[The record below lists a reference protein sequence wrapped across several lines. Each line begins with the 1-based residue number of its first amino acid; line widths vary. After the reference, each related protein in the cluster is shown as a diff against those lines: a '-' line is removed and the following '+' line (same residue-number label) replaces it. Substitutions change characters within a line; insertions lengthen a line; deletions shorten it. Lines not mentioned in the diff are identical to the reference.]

1 MINLDK
7 IQSMWQ
13 EDCKIDI
20 DNMHEESIKVP
31 QLHSKYHEIL
41 NNLILLRTKAQK
53 IQKSVRHERYEYY
66 SGKADPEVYEKE
78 PFPKKVRDKDALIR
92 YMDADDRVSDANL
105 KVEYYDV
112 MINYTES
119 ILKQISIVHIKSKI
133 QLNGINSKLDLHDP
147 LNYQKEKRG
156 LCYDRLRTICVS

>member
-13 EDCKIDI
+13 EDCKFDI

-66 SGKADPEVYEKE
+66 SGKADPEVYQRE

-119 ILKQISIVHIKSKI
+119 ILKQISNRTYQIK
-133 QLNGINSKLDLHDP
+133 NSIEWHKF
-147 LNYQKEKRG
+147 QAG
-156 LCYDRLRTICVS
+156 FT

>member
-31 QLHSKYHEIL
+31 QLPSKYHEIL

-92 YMDADDRVSDANL
+92 YMDADDRVSEANL

-119 ILKQISIVHIKSKI
+119 ILKQISNRTYQIK
-133 QLNGINSKLDLHDP
+133 NSIEWHKF
-147 LNYQKEKRG
+147 QAG
-156 LCYDRLRTICVS
+156 FT

>member
-66 SGKADPEVYEKE
+66 SGKAAPEVYQRE

-119 ILKQISIVHIKSKI
+119 ILKQISNRTYQIK
-133 QLNGINSKLDLHDP
+133 NSIEWHKF
-147 LNYQKEKRG
+147 QAG
-156 LCYDRLRTICVS
+156 FT

>member
-1 MINLDK
+1 MIHLDK

-119 ILKQISIVHIKSKI
+119 ILKQISNRTYQIK
-133 QLNGINSKLDLHDP
+133 NSIEWHKF
-147 LNYQKEKRG
+147 QAG
-156 LCYDRLRTICVS
+156 FT

>member
-20 DNMHEESIKVP
+20 DNMHEESIKAVSYTH
-31 QLHSKYHEIL
+31 LRAHEIL

-66 SGKADPEVYEKE
+66 SGKADPEVYERE

-92 YMDADDRVSDANL
+92 YMDADDRVSEANL

-119 ILKQISIVHIKSKI
+119 ILKQISNRTYQIK
-133 QLNGINSKLDLHDP
+133 NSIEWHKF
-147 LNYQKEKRG
+147 QAG
-156 LCYDRLRTICVS
+156 FT

>member
-66 SGKADPEVYEKE
+66 SGKADPDVYERE

-92 YMDADDRVSDANL
+92 YMDADERVSEANL

-119 ILKQISIVHIKSKI
+119 ILKQISNRTYQIK
-133 QLNGINSKLDLHDP
+133 NSIEWHKF
-147 LNYQKEKRG
+147 QAG
-156 LCYDRLRTICVS
+156 FT

>member
-7 IQSMWQ
+7 IQSMLQ
-13 EDCKIDI
+13 DDCKIDI

-66 SGKADPEVYEKE
+66 SGKSDPEVYEKE

-119 ILKQISIVHIKSKI
+119 ILKQISNRTYQIK
-133 QLNGINSKLDLHDP
+133 NSIEWHKF
-147 LNYQKEKRG
+147 QAG
-156 LCYDRLRTICVS
+156 FT

>member
-66 SGKADPEVYEKE
+66 SGKADPDVYERE
-78 PFPKKVRDKDALIR
+78 PFTKKVRDKDALIR

-119 ILKQISIVHIKSKI
+119 ILKQISNRTYQIK
-133 QLNGINSKLDLHDP
+133 NSIEWHKF
-147 LNYQKEKRG
+147 QAG
-156 LCYDRLRTICVS
+156 FT

>member
-20 DNMHEESIKVP
+20 ANMHEESIKVP

-119 ILKQISIVHIKSKI
+119 ILKQISNRTYQIK
-133 QLNGINSKLDLHDP
+133 NSIEWHKF
-147 LNYQKEKRG
+147 QAG
-156 LCYDRLRTICVS
+156 FT

>member
-1 MINLDK
+1 MINLEK

-78 PFPKKVRDKDALIR
+78 PFPKKVRDKEALIR
-92 YMDADDRVSDANL
+92 YMEADDRVSDANL

-119 ILKQISIVHIKSKI
+119 ILKQISNRTYQIK
-133 QLNGINSKLDLHDP
+133 NSIEWHKF
-147 LNYQKEKRG
+147 QAG
-156 LCYDRLRTICVS
+156 FT

>member
-66 SGKADPEVYEKE
+66 SGKADPEVYERE

-119 ILKQISIVHIKSKI
+119 ILKQISNRTYQIKNSIEWHKFQAGFLSLIHI
-133 QLNGINSKLDLHDP
+133 
-147 LNYQKEKRG
+147 
-156 LCYDRLRTICVS
+156 

>member
-31 QLHSKYHEIL
+31 QLQSKYHEIL

-53 IQKSVRHERYEYY
+53 IQKNVRHERYEYY
-66 SGKADPEVYEKE
+66 SGKADPDVYERE

-119 ILKQISIVHIKSKI
+119 ILKQISNRTYQIK
-133 QLNGINSKLDLHDP
+133 NSIEWHKF
-147 LNYQKEKRG
+147 QAG
-156 LCYDRLRTICVS
+156 FT

>member
-1 MINLDK
+1 MINLEK
-7 IQSMWQ
+7 IQSMWEQ
-13 EDCKIDI
+13 DCKIDI
-20 DNMHEESIKVP
+20 DNMHEESIKIP
-31 QLHSKYHEIL
+31 QFHSKYHEIM

-66 SGKADPEVYEKE
+66 SGKADPEVYERE

-92 YMDADDRVSDANL
+92 YMDADERVSDANL

-119 ILKQISIVHIKSKI
+119 ILRQISNRTYQIK
-133 QLNGINSKLDLHDP
+133 NSIEWHKF
-147 LNYQKEKRG
+147 QAG
-156 LCYDRLRTICVS
+156 FT

>member
-20 DNMHEESIKVP
+20 DNMHEESIKIP

-41 NNLILLRTKAQK
+41 NNLILLRTNAQK

-92 YMDADDRVSDANL
+92 YMDADERVSESNL
-105 KVEYYDV
+105 KVEYYNV
-112 MINYTES
+112 MITYTES
-119 ILKQISIVHIKSKI
+119 ILKQISNRTYQIK
-133 QLNGINSKLDLHDP
+133 NSIEWHKF
-147 LNYQKEKRG
+147 QAG
-156 LCYDRLRTICVS
+156 FT

>member
-66 SGKADPEVYEKE
+66 SGKADPEVYERE

-119 ILKQISIVHIKSKI
+119 ILKQISNRTYQIK
-133 QLNGINSKLDLHDP
+133 NSIEWRKV
-147 LNYQKEKRG
+147 QAG
-156 LCYDRLRTICVS
+156 FT

>member
-53 IQKSVRHERYEYY
+53 IQKNVRHERYEYY

-119 ILKQISIVHIKSKI
+119 ILKQISNRTYQIK
-133 QLNGINSKLDLHDP
+133 NSIEWHKF
-147 LNYQKEKRG
+147 QAG
-156 LCYDRLRTICVS
+156 FG

>member
-1 MINLDK
+1 MIYLDK

-53 IQKSVRHERYEYY
+53 IQKSVRQERYEYY

-119 ILKQISIVHIKSKI
+119 ILKQISNRTYQIK
-133 QLNGINSKLDLHDP
+133 NSIEWHKF
-147 LNYQKEKRG
+147 QAG
-156 LCYDRLRTICVS
+156 FT

>member
-66 SGKADPEVYEKE
+66 SGNADPEVYQRE

-119 ILKQISIVHIKSKI
+119 ILKQISNRTYQIK
-133 QLNGINSKLDLHDP
+133 NSIEWHKF
-147 LNYQKEKRG
+147 QAG
-156 LCYDRLRTICVS
+156 FT

>member
-53 IQKSVRHERYEYY
+53 IQKSVRQERYEYY

-119 ILKQISIVHIKSKI
+119 ILKQISNRTYQIK
-133 QLNGINSKLDLHDP
+133 NSIEWHKF
-147 LNYQKEKRG
+147 QAG
-156 LCYDRLRTICVS
+156 FT

>member
-41 NNLILLRTKAQK
+41 NNLILLRTNAQK

-92 YMDADDRVSDANL
+92 YMDADDRVSEANL

-119 ILKQISIVHIKSKI
+119 ILKQISNRTYQIK
-133 QLNGINSKLDLHDP
+133 NSIEWHKF
-147 LNYQKEKRG
+147 QAG
-156 LCYDRLRTICVS
+156 FT

>member
-66 SGKADPEVYEKE
+66 SGKADPKVYEKE

-119 ILKQISIVHIKSKI
+119 ILKQISNRTYQIK
-133 QLNGINSKLDLHDP
+133 NSIEWHKF
-147 LNYQKEKRG
+147 QAG
-156 LCYDRLRTICVS
+156 FT

>member
-66 SGKADPEVYEKE
+66 SGKADPEVYERE
-78 PFPKKVRDKDALIR
+78 PFPKKVRDKDSLIR

-119 ILKQISIVHIKSKI
+119 ILKQISNRTYQIKTSIEWHKF
-133 QLNGINSKLDLHDP
+133 QAGF
-147 LNYQKEKRG
+147 
-156 LCYDRLRTICVS
+156 T

>member
-20 DNMHEESIKVP
+20 DNMHEESIKIP

-41 NNLILLRTKAQK
+41 NNLILLRTKAQR

-119 ILKQISIVHIKSKI
+119 ILKQISNRTYQIK
-133 QLNGINSKLDLHDP
+133 NS
-147 LNYQKEKRG
+147 
-156 LCYDRLRTICVS
+156 I

>member
-20 DNMHEESIKVP
+20 DNMHEEQIKVP

-119 ILKQISIVHIKSKI
+119 ILKQISNRTYQIK
-133 QLNGINSKLDLHDP
+133 NSIEWHKF
-147 LNYQKEKRG
+147 QAG
-156 LCYDRLRTICVS
+156 FT

>member
-66 SGKADPEVYEKE
+66 SGKADPEIYERE

-119 ILKQISIVHIKSKI
+119 ILKQISNRTYQIK
-133 QLNGINSKLDLHDP
+133 NSIEWHKF
-147 LNYQKEKRG
+147 QAG
-156 LCYDRLRTICVS
+156 FT

>member
-66 SGKADPEVYEKE
+66 SGKAAPEVYQKE

-92 YMDADDRVSDANL
+92 YMDADHRVSDANL

-119 ILKQISIVHIKSKI
+119 ILKQISNRTYQIK
-133 QLNGINSKLDLHDP
+133 NSIEWHKF
-147 LNYQKEKRG
+147 QAG
-156 LCYDRLRTICVS
+156 FT

>member
-7 IQSMWQ
+7 IQSMRQ

-20 DNMHEESIKVP
+20 DNMHEESIKIP

-119 ILKQISIVHIKSKI
+119 ILKQISNRTYQIK
-133 QLNGINSKLDLHDP
+133 NSIEWHKF
-147 LNYQKEKRG
+147 QAG
-156 LCYDRLRTICVS
+156 FT

>member
-53 IQKSVRHERYEYY
+53 IQKSVRHKRYEYY
-66 SGKADPEVYEKE
+66 SGKADPDVYERE

-92 YMDADDRVSDANL
+92 YMDADDRVSEANL

-119 ILKQISIVHIKSKI
+119 ILKQISNRTYQIK
-133 QLNGINSKLDLHDP
+133 NSIEWHKF
-147 LNYQKEKRG
+147 QAG
-156 LCYDRLRTICVS
+156 FT

>member
-20 DNMHEESIKVP
+20 DNMHEESIKIP
-31 QLHSKYHEIL
+31 QLHSKYREIL
-41 NNLILLRTKAQK
+41 NNLILLRTNAQK

-66 SGKADPEVYEKE
+66 SGKADPEVYERE

-92 YMDADDRVSDANL
+92 YMDADDRVSEANL

-119 ILKQISIVHIKSKI
+119 ILKQISNRTYQIK
-133 QLNGINSKLDLHDP
+133 NSIEWHKF
-147 LNYQKEKRG
+147 QAG
-156 LCYDRLRTICVS
+156 FT

>member
-66 SGKADPEVYEKE
+66 SGKADPEVYKRE

-119 ILKQISIVHIKSKI
+119 ILKQISNRTYQIK
-133 QLNGINSKLDLHDP
+133 NSIEWHKF
-147 LNYQKEKRG
+147 QAG
-156 LCYDRLRTICVS
+156 FT

>member
-66 SGKADPEVYEKE
+66 SGKADPDVYERE

-119 ILKQISIVHIKSKI
+119 ILKQISNRTYQIK
-133 QLNGINSKLDLHDP
+133 NSIEWHRF
-147 LNYQKEKRG
+147 QAG
-156 LCYDRLRTICVS
+156 FT

>member
-1 MINLDK
+1 MINLEK

-66 SGKADPEVYEKE
+66 SGKAEPEVYEKE

-119 ILKQISIVHIKSKI
+119 ILKQISNRTYQIK
-133 QLNGINSKLDLHDP
+133 NSIEWHKF
-147 LNYQKEKRG
+147 QAG
-156 LCYDRLRTICVS
+156 FT

>member
-66 SGKADPEVYEKE
+66 SGKADPEVYERE

-119 ILKQISIVHIKSKI
+119 ILIQISNRTYQIK
-133 QLNGINSKLDLHDP
+133 NSIEWHKF
-147 LNYQKEKRG
+147 QAG
-156 LCYDRLRTICVS
+156 FT